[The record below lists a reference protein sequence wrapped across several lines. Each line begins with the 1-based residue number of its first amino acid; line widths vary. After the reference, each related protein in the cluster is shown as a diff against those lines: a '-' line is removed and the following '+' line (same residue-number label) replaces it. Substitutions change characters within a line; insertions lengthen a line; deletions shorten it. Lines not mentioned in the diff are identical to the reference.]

1 MRKSNLKT
9 TDLKGCC
16 YEKPLTLD
24 VETQTDTLH
33 NCDTVDSS
41 VQALVELD
49 TVTTGTQT
57 DDFQKL
63 SNTVADFACQTDDST
78 EMVDVVDVQGR
89 VCEDIT
95 DEKFKPLVLK
105 CSGVFK
111 DFAGK

>member
-1 MRKSNLKT
+1 M
-9 TDLKGCC
+9 
-16 YEKPLTLD
+16 
-24 VETQTDTLH
+24 H
-33 NCDTVDSS
+33 NCDDSS

-49 TVTTGTQT
+49 TVTTGTQA

-63 SNTVADFACQTDDST
+63 SNTVADFAFQTDDSN

-89 VCEDIT
+89 VCEGIT

-111 DFAGK
+111 DSAGK